1 MSDCIFCLIANG
13 TIPADIVWQDEHIVA
28 FRDLHPQA
36 PVHVL
41 IIPRAHYSGMEDDV
55 PPEVHAALCAAAPL
69 VARATGVADSGY
81 RLIVNTGPDA
91 GQTVKHLHIHLLGGA
106 VMSEGMVRLA

>member
-1 MSDCIFCLIANG
+1 VEDCLFCMIADG
-13 TIPADIVWQDEHIVA
+13 TIPADIVWQNENVVA
-28 FRDLHPQA
+28 FSDLHPQA

-41 IIPRAHYSGMEDDV
+41 IIPREHYSGMADSV

-69 VARATGVADSGY
+69 VATVTGVAESGY

-91 GQTVKHLHIHLLGGA
+91 GQTVLHLHVHLLGGA
-106 VMSEGMVRLA
+106 PMSEGMVRLA